1 MCLLLSNCHLHRCNL
16 TIFFRKLLLFTLIP
30 LIMTL
35 RKMLIMLTFSISEL
49 TLFSKHHLVQLSLH
63 AYSMEYCS
71 STILHYA
78 LEQYSCPCFRL
89 IWVRFTKSFNHFRH
103 HELTSRIRMI
113 KQQEECCRFWW
124 RSTIDN
130 FLCKNWD
137 IVAFETLRWAV
148 CGICCITEVP
158 YFCTVLVWY
167 THNVSDVRYSCL
179 SHGYGRDKLKLHSQ
193 Y

>member
-1 MCLLLSNCHLHRCNL
+1 
-16 TIFFRKLLLFTLIP
+16 
-30 LIMTL
+30 
-35 RKMLIMLTFSISEL
+35 MLIILTFSISEL

-63 AYSMEYCS
+63 AYSTQYGVLFKHNS
-71 STILHYA
+71 A
-78 LEQYSCPCFRL
+78 LCIRAIQSPLFQTDL
-89 IWVRFTKSFNHFRH
+89 GKINKSFNHFRR

-113 KQQEECCRFWW
+113 KQQEECWRFWW
-124 RSTIDN
+124 RSTIVN

-148 CGICCITEVP
+148 CGICCIIEVP

-167 THNVSDVRYSCL
+167 AHNVSDVRYSCL